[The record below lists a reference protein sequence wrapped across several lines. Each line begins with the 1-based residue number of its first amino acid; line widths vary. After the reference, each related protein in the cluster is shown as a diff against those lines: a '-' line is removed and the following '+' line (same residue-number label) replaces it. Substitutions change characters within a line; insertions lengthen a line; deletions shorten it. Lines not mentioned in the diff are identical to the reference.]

1 MFLKTSNP
9 DESLPGDQLAQE
21 YFQTHYIPSNMYTL
35 IQSSFSLDRIQTL
48 VEESFGQMQSIC
60 KDDLDLDTTYKN
72 KPPYSPD
79 QFGKMLQVVP
89 VDETENNVIFIK
101 FYLPRENDT
110 LDYSTVI
117 YLLAFL

>member
-1 MFLKTSNP
+1 M
-9 DESLPGDQLAQE
+9 
-21 YFQTHYIPSNMYTL
+21 
-35 IQSSFSLDRIQTL
+35 QTL

-72 KPPYSPD
+72 KLPYSLD
-79 QFGKMLQVVP
+79 QFGKVLQIVP
-89 VDETENNVIFIK
+89 VDETEDNVIFIK

-117 YLLAFL
+117 L